1 MKKDQQTLE
10 QQYRAGERDQ
20 MLRAVD
26 YKNQQDRST
35 MENYR
40 NQQRMFGE
48 QAQNM
53 IDQRNRQMA
62 DMKNNESMADK
73 AFIENNNQMARAMAD
88 QKAMIKK
95 TQQQVLRDGNLEM
108 MRMRK
113 EMEQNDVAN
122 RREKASTTIGPVG
135 DGYQQQLANM
145 QRAD

>member
-1 MKKDQQTLE
+1 
-10 QQYRAGERDQ
+10 
-20 MLRAVD
+20 
-26 YKNQQDRST
+26 

-53 IDQRNRQMA
+53 IDQRNRAMA
-62 DMKNNESMADK
+62 DMRNNESMADK

-108 MRMRK
+108 MRMKK
-113 EMEQNDVAN
+113 EMD
-122 RREKASTTIGPVG
+122 
-135 DGYQQQLANM
+135 
-145 QRAD
+145 